1 MMLQPDIRTGV
12 LDDDMTGP
20 WGPWGPWHPR
30 PAQLQHE
37 QPIKLRWDL
46 VKMLCQ
52 ETRGST

>member
-1 MMLQPDIRTGV
+1 MMLQPDIRAGV